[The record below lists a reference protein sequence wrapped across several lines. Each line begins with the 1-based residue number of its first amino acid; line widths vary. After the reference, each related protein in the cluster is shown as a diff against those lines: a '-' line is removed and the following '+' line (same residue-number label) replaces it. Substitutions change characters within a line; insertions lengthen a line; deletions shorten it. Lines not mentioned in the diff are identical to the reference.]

1 MSKESER
8 AIAVGLV
15 KNAAIP
21 LLLKVLKDFR

>member
-15 KNAAIP
+15 KKAAIP
-21 LLLKVLKDFR
+21 VLLKVIKTYR